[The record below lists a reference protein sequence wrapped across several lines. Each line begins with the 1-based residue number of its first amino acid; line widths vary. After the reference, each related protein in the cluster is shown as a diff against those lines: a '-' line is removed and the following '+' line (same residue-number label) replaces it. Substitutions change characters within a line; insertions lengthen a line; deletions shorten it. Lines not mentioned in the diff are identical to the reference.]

1 MAVRRGTIS
10 AYVRQKILA
19 GVWKPS
25 RRLPTQADL
34 QQRFKA
40 SSQTVQHAMGELAA
54 AGFLTMRGKLGTFVS
69 THQPHLLQYGLILS
83 TWNMPHLF
91 PLALQQAAAELS
103 RMGPRRIRLYH
114 RGSDEDMRRLTGDLA
129 AAGLAGLVAM
139 DPLPPEVMAQ
149 LRRSPRIHC
158 AYLASQR
165 LENSV
170 SVFPDYQSFMRR
182 AVTHLV
188 GRGRKRLAILAGITS
203 VRPFIDDLRPQWRE
217 QGLEIPDCWLHFF
230 EQAIP
235 EAIRNL
241 TQLLMRRPDDR
252 PDGLIIADDNLVEAV
267 LTGLLA
273 ANVTVPDQVEV
284 VAHCNFPALVP
295 SVMMV
300 TRLGFDA
307 HEILRTA
314 LDRLDQRK
322 RGGTSSPLVKI
333 GAVFE
338 SEWRSSGVR
347 VTG

>member
-10 AYVRQKILA
+10 AYVRKKIIT
-19 GVWKPS
+19 GFWKPG
-25 RRLPTQADL
+25 RRLPTQAEL

-40 SSQTVQHAMGELAA
+40 SSQTVQHAMAELAA
-54 AGFLTMRGKLGTFVS
+54 AGFLAMRGKLGTFVS
-69 THQPHLLQYGLILS
+69 THQPHLLQYGLIIPRR
-83 TWNMPHLF
+83 NPPHIF
-91 PLALQQAAAELS
+91 AIALQQAAAELS
-103 RMGPRRIRLYH
+103 QAGPRRIRLYH
-114 RGSDEDMRRLTGDLA
+114 HRSDEDMRRLSGDIA
-129 AAGLAGLVAM
+129 SAGLAGLIAM
-139 DPLPPEVMAQ
+139 DRLPPETMTQ
-149 LRRSPRIHC
+149 LRKSPHIRC
-158 AYLASQR
+158 AYLAS
-165 LENSV
+165 EIVEDAV

-182 AVTHLV
+182 AVAHLIE
-188 GRGRKRLAILAGITS
+188 RGRKRLAILAGIT
-203 VRPFIDDLRPQWRE
+203 VKPFIDDLRPQWRE

-241 TQLLMRRPDDR
+241 THLLMRRPDDR
-252 PDGLIIADDNLVEAV
+252 PDGLIIADDNLVEAA

-295 SVMMV
+295 SVMTV

-307 HEILRTA
+307 HEILRNA
-314 LDRLDQRK
+314 LDCLDQRK
-322 RGGTSSPLVKI
+322 QGTGGLPLVRI

-338 SEWRSSGVR
+338 NEWLSAETR